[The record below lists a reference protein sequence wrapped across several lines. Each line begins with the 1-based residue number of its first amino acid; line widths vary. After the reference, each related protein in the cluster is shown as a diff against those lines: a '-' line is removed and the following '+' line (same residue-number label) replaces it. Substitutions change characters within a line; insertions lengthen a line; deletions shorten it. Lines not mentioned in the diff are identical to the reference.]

1 MNKNILIALFIIV
14 TLGSYSQELRCQ
26 VEILAPT
33 FKNDPENTQVFDQLK
48 KAVMNFMN
56 STKWTDDV
64 FKEHEKIETSLLITI
79 NQKSGNSFESKIQ
92 VTSRRPVYKTD
103 YTSTVVNTLD
113 GSFNFTFQLNSP
125 IIFSQGTYTNN
136 LSAVLAYYA
145 YYVIGM
151 DYDTYSLEGGTK
163 YLLKAQEIANLAQSS
178 GQIGWSSSENDGNRY
193 WLIENYLNVQFKGMR
208 KCAYEYHRLGL
219 DMASADAEKGVNAIT
234 KALGYLQQVH
244 VNKPGSASMRLFF
257 VAKVD
262 EIINIYSE
270 ASNQN
275 KQTAF
280 NLVRRLDPSN
290 IQKYQKILKQG

>member
-1 MNKNILIALFIIV
+1 MNKIFFFALFCLI
-14 TLGSYSQELRCQ
+14 TFGSYAQELRCE

-48 KAVMNFMN
+48 KSVLSFMN
-56 STKWTDDV
+56 NTKWTDDV

-79 NQKSGNSFESKIQ
+79 NQKSGNAFEAKLQ
-92 VTSRRPVYKTD
+92 VTSRRPVYKTN
-103 YTSTVVNTLD
+103 YTSTIVNTLD
-113 GSFNFTFQLNSP
+113 GSFNFSFQINAP
-125 IIFSQGTYTNN
+125 IIFTQGSYTNN
-136 LSAVLAYYA
+136 LSSVLAYYA

-151 DYDTYSLEGGTK
+151 DYDTYALEGGTK

-219 DMASADAEKGVNAIT
+219 DMASADAKKGVDNIT

-270 ASNQN
+270 ASNEN

-290 IQKYQKILKQG
+290 IQKYQKILKKG